1 MANDDSATIEALTNK
16 LAEAFNAGD
25 FAAVGAMYA
34 NDAVICPP
42 NSNIVTGKGNI
53 QSFWERKRM
62 IQGMS
67 FESISIKPL
76 GESAFRTV
84 GTLSL
89 KVGRQNAGPRA
100 AAAPQN
106 AINAKY
112 VFVWQKIGDEWK
124 IESSIWNRIGPARTA
139 GLPAPAALRA
149 GGMGPGGGPRGAGQG
164 PHGGPR
170 GSGLGPGGGPR
181 GVGGP
186 GGGPRAAGMGPG
198 GGQRGGMGPGGGPRG
213 GGAGPGAGGQRGM
226 GPGGGRRDGGPGGGP
241 RGGPGG
247 EPGA

>member
-16 LAEAFNAGD
+16 LAEAFNARD

-67 FESISIKPL
+67 FESISVKPL
-76 GESAFRTV
+76 GESAVRTV

-139 GLPAPAALRA
+139 GLPAPAALRT
-149 GGMGPGGGPRGAGQG
+149 GGMGPRGAGQG

-170 GSGLGPGGGPR
+170 GGGLGPGGGPR
-181 GVGGP
+181 GAGGP
-186 GGGPRAAGMGPG
+186 GGGPRAA
-198 GGQRGGMGPGGGPRG
+198 GMGPGGGPRG
-213 GGAGPGAGGQRGM
+213 GGAGPGAGGQRGI